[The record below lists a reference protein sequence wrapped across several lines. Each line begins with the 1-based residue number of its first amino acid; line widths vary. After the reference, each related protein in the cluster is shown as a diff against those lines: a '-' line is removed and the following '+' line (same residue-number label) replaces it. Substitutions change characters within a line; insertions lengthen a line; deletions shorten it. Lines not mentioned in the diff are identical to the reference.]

1 MLSTATTNNIETSW
15 KQVVFKQRIK
25 KDINTEKVVP
35 DTPTSDKLKANRC
48 SSCKSICS
56 GFECKS
62 CFLKRQRECS
72 DCKKNFS
79 AVMQDG
85 TVKPRCKDCHT
96 KFITKNMK
104 HCSDCKKSIQ
114 GTLKDGKT
122 VDKCSECYKAG
133 FNYCPCGSRTY
144 KENKLCSPCYKEQV
158 KAEQEYLE
166 EQMRQQEEK
175 RLAELLL
182 VKVEEEKKKANILDG
197 YFISKC
203 QKCKKKS
210 KGNFKI
216 CMKCKEK
223 DV

>member
-1 MLSTATTNNIETSW
+1 MLSAAISSTATESAW
-15 KQVVFKQRIK
+15 KQVVLKQRIK
-25 KDINTEKVVP
+25 KDISEKE
-35 DTPTSDKLKANRC
+35 DKPATIKAKVNRC
-48 SSCKSICS
+48 STCNLLCS

-62 CFLKRQRECS
+62 CFLKRQRECA

-79 AVMQDG
+79 AVIQDG
-85 TVKPRCKDCHT
+85 SIKPRCKDCHT
-96 KFITKNMK
+96 KFIAKNMK
-104 HCSDCKKSIQ
+104 SCSVCKKFIQ
-114 GTLKDGKT
+114 GTLKDGRT
-122 VDKCSECYKAG
+122 VDKCVDCYRAG

-144 KENKLCSPCYKEQV
+144 KENKLCSPCYKEQIRI
-158 KAEQEYLE
+158 EQEHLE
-166 EQMRQQEEK
+166 EKTRQEEEK
-175 RLAELLL
+175 RQAELLL
-182 VKVEEEKKKANILDG
+182 AKIEQEKKSNILDG